1 MKVGWLVGVVCL
13 TTVAASLPGCESPAA
28 PVVTSTVITVM
39 HQGTLDS
46 PGETDTYRFTVG
58 EMGVVNVIVISTF
71 QPATSLAV
79 AVGIAVGT
87 WDGTSCSLL
96 VKNDN
101 ATLSTAISGQ
111 ALPGEYCATVYDV
124 GNVGDNPVN
133 YTLEIRHL

>member
-1 MKVGWLVGVVCL
+1 MKVGRLVGVVCL

-28 PVVTSTVITVM
+28 PVTSTVITEM
-39 HQGTLDS
+39 HQGTLES
-46 PGETDTYRFTVG
+46 SGEADVYPFTVG
-58 EMGVVNVIVISTF
+58 EMGTVNLILISTF

-87 WDGTSCSLL
+87 WDGTECTLL

-111 ALPGEYCATVYDV
+111 ALPGEYCVSVYDV
-124 GNVGDNPVN
+124 GHVGDNPVN
-133 YTLEIRHL
+133 YSVEIRHL